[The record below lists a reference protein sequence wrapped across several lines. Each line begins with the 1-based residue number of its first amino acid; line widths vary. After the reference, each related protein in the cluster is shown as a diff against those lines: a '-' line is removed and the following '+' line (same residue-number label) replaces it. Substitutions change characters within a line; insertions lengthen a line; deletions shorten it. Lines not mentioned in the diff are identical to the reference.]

1 MSLDSFMV
9 HPANWNRTVTLN
21 IEREELTMST
31 PIFGDALARGISHQM
46 ARSSN
51 EAIKLRL
58 KNLPSKRQGKIESR
72 NTAYKKTRAL
82 LTSLV
87 RDQLICSYE
96 IGAEKH
102 RVWYAYVALLDEQ
115 AGIHLSLYRVPFKD
129 PRRFERLDVATKC
142 HPHAV
147 QRLIQMLGSADA
159 SAISAIW
166 MEHAWVIQEAINQEP
181 EFEGDRRMTFSDT
194 TLLIWR
200 RVEDDPEVWE
210 AITAIPINA
219 LYGPNLKKYL
229 RVLEGTQD
237 PGVYDLRTHK
247 SRVLIRPELKTRVD
261 AALSEVSARYRAHST
276 HSIAA

>member
-46 ARSSN
+46 ARSTL
-51 EAIKLRL
+51 EAMDRRRKD
-58 KNLPSKRQGKIESR
+58 LPLAQLAHIESR
-72 NTAYKKTRAL
+72 NTAYKKAQSAL
-82 LTSLV
+82 KTLV
-87 RDQLICSYE
+87 KDQLLSSFE
-96 IGAEKH
+96 LGEGKR
-102 RVWYAYVALLDEQ
+102 RVWFAYVAFLDEQ
-115 AGIHLSLYRVPFKD
+115 AGISMSLYRIPFKNPKD
-129 PRRFERLDVATKC
+129 IDYVDVATKC
-142 HPHAV
+142 HPHAL
-147 QRLIQMLGSADA
+147 QRLVQILGAADA

-166 MEHAWVIQEAINQEP
+166 MEHAWVIQEAINQDP
-181 EFEGDRRMTFSDT
+181 EFKGDRRMTFSDT

-219 LYGPNLKKYL
+219 LYGPNFKKYL
-229 RVLEGTQD
+229 LVLEGTQD
-237 PGVYDLRTHK
+237 PGVYDLRTDK